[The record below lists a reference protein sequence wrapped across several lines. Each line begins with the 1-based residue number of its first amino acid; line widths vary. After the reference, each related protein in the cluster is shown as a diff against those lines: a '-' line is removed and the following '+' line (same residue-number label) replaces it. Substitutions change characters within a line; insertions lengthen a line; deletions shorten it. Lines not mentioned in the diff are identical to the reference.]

1 VSPGLVARLKAPL
14 PHRADLSETL
24 AGGWGSLSAADL
36 ARRPVRLVG
45 ESRAAALGDLFDVRG
60 EPAGRI
66 RLEGDLTLADRLGAG
81 LSEGEV
87 VVEGSVG
94 DEAGLAMA
102 GGTLEIAGDTGARAG
117 GAAPEARRGMTG
129 GELVIRGS
137 AGPEAGTRMR
147 RGLLA
152 IGRNCAE
159 YVGQG
164 MIAGTVV
171 VFGDAGA
178 YPMLWSKRGS
188 LVAFGAVAV
197 PLTFRYACTY
207 QPMHLRLL
215 LSRLSARFR
224 LSVNDRHFAGF
235 YRRYSGD
242 MAELGKGEILEW
254 VAT

>member
-1 VSPGLVARLKAPL
+1 VSDGLVVRLKAPL
-14 PHRADLSETL
+14 PGRADFSDTL
-24 AGGWGSLSAADL
+24 AGGWSSLSAADL
-36 ARRPVRLVG
+36 ARRPIRLDG
-45 ESRAAALGDLFDVRG
+45 ESRLAALGDLFDVRG

-66 RLEGDLTLADRLGAG
+66 RLEGDLTLGDRLGAG
-81 LSEGEV
+81 LSEGDV
-87 VVEGSVG
+87 VVEGNVG
-94 DEAGLAMA
+94 DEAGLAMG
-102 GGTLEIAGDTGARAG
+102 GGTLEITGDAGARAG

-137 AGPEAGTRMR
+137 AGPDAGTRMR
-147 RGLLA
+147 RGILA
-152 IGRNCAE
+152 IGGSCSG

-171 VFGDAGA
+171 VFGDVGA
-178 YPMLWSKRGS
+178 YPLLWSKRGS
-188 LVAFGAVAV
+188 LVALGAVSA

-207 QPMHLRLL
+207 QPLHLRLL
-215 LSRLSARFR
+215 LARLRTRYR
-224 LSVNDRHFAGF
+224 LAVEDRHLAGF